1 MSANEYQP
9 LINRMK
15 EIISVIKEADDAYYK
30 YSNPIMTDFR
40 YDKLLDELKFLEKS
54 TGIVLTNS
62 PTQKVS
68 GDILPELTPV

>member
-15 EIISVIKEADDAYYK
+15 EIIPVIKEADDAYYK

-40 YDKLLDELKFLEKS
+40 YDQQGTAIDQFYCFFRCCR
-54 TGIVLTNS
+54 
-62 PTQKVS
+62 
-68 GDILPELTPV
+68 